1 MLKKLKEL
9 ILICYVSKKIIY
21 LFASKEDYAVKCGYI
36 WVLEWLMTYKKK
48 TDLWYCVTEEAKA
61 QKKYGKC
68 KINK

>member
-48 TDLWYCVTEEAKA
+48 LICDIVLLKLKHK
-61 QKKYGKC
+61 KKYGKC
-68 KINK
+68 RINK